1 MTREIYDMRLMAYK
15 RSGASVQVK
24 EEAIARLDAEFYS
37 DRGHKTRQ
45 LLETILI
52 SQAEIKMEEYAS

>member
-1 MTREIYDMRLMAYK
+1 MTREIYDMRLISYK
-15 RSGASVQVK
+15 RSSASVQAK
-24 EEAIARLDAEFYS
+24 EEAIAKLNAEFYS

-52 SQAEIKMEEYAS
+52 SQAEIKMDEYAS